1 MCSKLKTSCS
11 VIVLIGFHCP
21 CGLPTLFAC
30 ACITTG
36 RNLLAVHT
44 QSRVWRLPVRA
55 NQISVLN
62 TFCVKLHSHVIVM
75 FFAFSFEKREG
86 WHFLPLGQSVS
97 FCLSSLYLY
106 SFCFSKASFL
116 QTHHSSVFS
125 FQVREAFSFISWEQT
140 YNRLPHGMTCIYIF
154 FSFWVFTRFH
164 LYFFLLYTSASMATP
179 NLTINQQLEVLQK
192 LRCQRVVLASASHKS
207 QSSVETG
214 KNLKLPQVLFCFFE
228 GGFFLFWLRHAA

>member
-11 VIVLIGFHCP
+11 VIVLMGFHRP

-62 TFCVKLHSHVIVM
+62 TFCIKLHSHVIVM

-97 FCLSSLYLY
+97 FCLSSLHLY

-125 FQVREAFSFISWEQT
+125 FQVRKAFSFISWEQT

-154 FSFWVFTRFH
+154 LVSGFSPDSIFVSSYCILQHQWQP
-164 LYFFLLYTSASMATP
+164 AT
-179 NLTINQQLEVLQK
+179 
-192 LRCQRVVLASASHKS
+192 
-207 QSSVETG
+207 
-214 KNLKLPQVLFCFFE
+214 
-228 GGFFLFWLRHAA
+228 